1 MDILGRNRAAEE
13 LTQEIDAATDVVK
26 NTETEVSGGGFVGE
40 VDERGVVENT
50 QTGVKSEKARNL
62 GNVALRGGSEVQFGF
77 GGKAVWNGQGSEQEE
92 RRGTSENGI
101 RQAEHELTRD
111 EVEIEQPEKFV
122 GEETPLLTEERV
134 AEDQADLRRE
144 DNLAPKGASEA
155 ERRMLAGEHKIV
167 KDAGKVVTLEAM
179 GEVEKILQEKVV
191 HPADLADLWQ
201 KRSIEMISKVDGYAL
216 GDNN

>member
-101 RQAEHELTRD
+101 RQAERELTRD
-111 EVEIEQPEKFV
+111 EAEMEQPEKFV

-155 ERRMLAGEHKIV
+155 
-167 KDAGKVVTLEAM
+167 
-179 GEVEKILQEKVV
+179 
-191 HPADLADLWQ
+191 
-201 KRSIEMISKVDGYAL
+201 
-216 GDNN
+216 